1 MVENVTTKS
10 YSKDFWL
17 KTNIREDHKIL
28 KVGTTIGVNPNG
40 SQKEMLQQLILLD
53 QRDSLMKSGKGDG
66 GGGGSKQVF
75 MKIMTYNVKG

>member
-66 GGGGSKQVF
+66 GGGGSKRSRIQKSVF
-75 MKIMTYNVKG
+75 N